1 METRGPW
8 RRHHRQPLCTTA
20 RLVAYQ
26 DQVTQPDGRAGRYDW
41 VRVPDQ
47 VRVAALVEGCLLI
60 VEQHHYLTG
69 TMWQLPGGDVDPKDG
84 DSHAAARRELAE
96 ETGYR
101 DGRWTPRGA
110 LHPLPGLTPARVH
123 LWSADGLAPG
133 EPAPEPGETDLAV
146 RHVPLAEA
154 VRAASD
160 GRIGCAS
167 SAALVLAVATAH
179 AG

>member
-8 RRHHRQPLCTTA
+8 RRHHRESLCTTA

-26 DQVTQPDGRAGRYDW
+26 DEVTQPDGSAGRYDW

-47 VRVAALVEGCLLI
+47 VRVAALVEGRLLV
-60 VEQHHYLTG
+60 VEQYHYLAG
-69 TMWQLPGGDVDPKDG
+69 TMWQLPGGDLGPEDH
-84 DSHAAARRELAE
+84 DSRAAARRELAE

-101 DGRWTPRGA
+101 EGRWTARGA

-123 LWSADGLAPG
+123 LWSAEGLTPG
-133 EPAPEPGETDLAV
+133 EPAPEPGETGLEV
-146 RHVPLAEA
+146 RHLPLAEA
-154 VRAASD
+154 VRAACD

-167 SAALVLAVATAH
+167 SAALVLAVAAAH
-179 AG
+179 VG